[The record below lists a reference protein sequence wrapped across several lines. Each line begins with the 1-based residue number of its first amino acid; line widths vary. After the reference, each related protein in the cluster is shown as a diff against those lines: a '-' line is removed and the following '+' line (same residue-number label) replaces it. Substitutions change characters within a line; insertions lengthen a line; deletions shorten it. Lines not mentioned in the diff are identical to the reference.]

1 MTDQAVGGG
10 HLPSEAAEASAT
22 TAPGP
27 RAAAP
32 RQDGAAA
39 RPTVP
44 ATAAA
49 PSTGQFAGRR
59 RELKALHA
67 DIARAG
73 LDTLSGRKGARSRVL
88 LIAGRPG
95 SGRTALAE
103 ELLKEL
109 AGDHPDGVLR
119 ASLTGPDG
127 EPADTGRTA
136 RELLAALGAGAL
148 RVPPRTSWPSGCAR
162 SSPGA
167 GPCSSWTTPRAPT
180 RSNRCCRTPRTAW
193 SWWSRRGR

>member
-1 MTDQAVGGG
+1 MTEAVGGG
-10 HLPSEAAEASAT
+10 HPPPEAARASAT

-27 RAAAP
+27 RGAAP
-32 RQDGAAA
+32 RQDGATA

-49 PSTGQFAGRR
+49 PAPSGFTGRR
-59 RELKALHA
+59 RELKELHA

-103 ELLKEL
+103 ELLREL
-109 AGDHPDGVLR
+109 A
-119 ASLTGPDG
+119 A
-127 EPADTGRTA
+127 
-136 RELLAALGAGAL
+136 
-148 RVPPRTSWPSGCAR
+148 
-162 SSPGA
+162 
-167 GPCSSWTTPRAPT
+167 TTPTGYCGP
-180 RSNRCCRTPRTAW
+180 P
-193 SWWSRRGR
+193 